1 MNIKSLGLELH
12 SLAKRLWPINRSIT
26 GEGVRKTLLILK
38 ELNPELSI
46 HEVPSGTK
54 VFDWEVPQEWHVN
67 EAYIITPGGKKI
79 CNFKENNLHL
89 LGYSIP
95 VQKKINLKELQKHLY
110 SIPDQPSAIPYVT
123 SYYEERWGFCLTQ
136 NDRDL
141 LEEGDYHVFIDSKLF
156 SGSLTYGEIFIKGSS
171 DREIFLSTYVC
182 HPSMANNE
190 LSGIVVSSYIANWL
204 SNKKDNRYSYRFVFI
219 PETIG
224 SITYLSK
231 NIKKLKS
238 KIFAGFNITCVG
250 DNRDYSYLPSRNGN
264 TISDL
269 VAKHI
274 LKYTYPKYKSYSWN
288 DRGSDERQYCS
299 PGVDLPIVSIMRTKY
314 GRYEEYHTS
323 MDDLI
328 NVVTP
333 DGLLGGYNI
342 TKLAI
347 ETLENNKYPKI
358 NVLCEPQLGKRGMYP
373 NVSTKI
379 SSTEV
384 NLMMNVI
391 SYSDGYKSL
400 IEIAVLCK
408 VPIWELYPIIEKLI
422 HEKLITMLDEKE
434 NF

>member
-1 MNIKSLGLELH
+1 
-12 SLAKRLWPINRSIT
+12 
-26 GEGVRKTLLILK
+26 
-38 ELNPELSI
+38 
-46 HEVPSGTK
+46 
-54 VFDWEVPQEWHVN
+54 
-67 EAYIITPGGKKI
+67 
-79 CNFKENNLHL
+79 
-89 LGYSIP
+89 
-95 VQKKINLKELQKHLY
+95 
-110 SIPDQPSAIPYVT
+110 
-123 SYYEERWGFCLTQ
+123 
-136 NDRDL
+136 
-141 LEEGDYHVFIDSKLF
+141 
-156 SGSLTYGEIFIKGSS
+156 
-171 DREIFLSTYVC
+171 
-182 HPSMANNE
+182 
-190 LSGIVVSSYIANWL
+190 
-204 SNKKDNRYSYRFVFI
+204 
-219 PETIG
+219 
-224 SITYLSK
+224 
-231 NIKKLKS
+231 
-238 KIFAGFNITCVG
+238 
-250 DNRDYSYLPSRNGN
+250 LPSRNGN

-274 LKYTYPKYKSYSWN
+274 LKYIYPEYKSYSWN

-323 MDDLI
+323 MDDLV

-347 ETLENNKYPKI
+347 ESLENNKYPKI

-400 IEIAVLCK
+400 IEIADLCK

-422 HEKLITMLDEKE
+422 HKKLITMLDEKE